1 MCGREEETW
10 EHIWEECL
18 EGEGVIMAG
27 DDRGVLGEGGEGE
40 EWLRRLDRLREG
52 GGVEST

>member
-10 EHIWEECL
+10 EHVWEECL

-27 DDRGVLGEGGEGE
+27 DDGGVLGEGGEGE
-40 EWLRRLDRLREG
+40 EWLRRLDRLREKG
-52 GGVEST
+52 

>member
-1 MCGREEETW
+1 MGARLGGVFGRGKGSSWQEMMR
-10 EHIWEECL
+10 
-18 EGEGVIMAG
+18 V
-27 DDRGVLGEGGEGE
+27 VLGEGGEGE